1 MKLKFAK
8 KQELAANMILVVR
21 KEEDLKKYPLEPK
34 QVKFISSLIKKGK
47 TSIVLTQYSN
57 NIYVEVC
64 GVRSNGDVLEKLRVS
79 GDKICKSLNGGKV
92 KEVSVFANQCSEVQV
107 LALCEGVMLANY
119 QFIKYLSQ
127 PKAVKNSLRLV
138 AVGGENITKQGVRE
152 MDNLVEANF
161 HSRDLVNEPQSFL
174 NSVQIAEE
182 FIKLATDSGF
192 SIEVWNEA
200 KIESQKMGGILAVNK
215 GSVLPPTFSIMEWK
229 PENAINTKP
238 YVLVGKGIVYDTGGL
253 SLKPTPNS
261 MDLMKCDM
269 GGAATVAG
277 AIYAIAK
284 NKLPVH
290 VIALVPA
297 TDNRPG
303 GDAYAP
309 GDVITMYSG
318 KTVEVLNTD
327 AEGRLVLADAL
338 HYASKLNPELV
349 MDFATLTGSAM
360 RAIGTHGT
368 VCMGTAEN
376 KTKRAL
382 KEAGENT
389 YERLVEFPIWTEY
402 GDHLKSKI
410 ADIKNL
416 GKAEGGAIS
425 AGKFLEHFVS
435 YPWMHFDIAG
445 PAFLTS
451 PEAYKPVG
459 GTGVGV
465 RMLYNFFK
473 NISESNG

>member
-8 KQELAANMILVVR
+8 KQELTANMVLVVR
-21 KEEDLKKYPLEPK
+21 KEEDLKNYPLEPK
-34 QVKFISSLIKKGK
+34 QVKHINALIRKGK
-47 TSIVLTQYSN
+47 TSIVLTQFSN

-64 GVRSNGDVLEKLRVS
+64 GLRTNGDVLEKLRVS
-79 GDKICKSLNGGKV
+79 GDKICKSLNSAKV
-92 KEVSVFANQCSEVQV
+92 KEVSVYANECDEAQV
-107 LALCEGVMLANY
+107 LALCEGIMLSNY
-119 QFIKYLSQ
+119 QFLKYLTNQ
-127 PKAVKNSLRLV
+127 KDTKNSLKLMM
-138 AVGGENITKQGVRE
+138 VGGENISKKGLRE
-152 MDNLVEANF
+152 LDALVTANF
-161 HSRDLVNEPQSFL
+161 KSRDLVNEPQSFL

-182 FIKLATDSGF
+182 FISMSNEAGF
-192 SIEVWNEA
+192 DVEVWNEA
-200 KIESQKMGGILAVNK
+200 KIESQKMGGILAVNR

-229 PENAINTKP
+229 PENAQNTKP

-277 AIYAIAK
+277 AMYAIAK
-284 NKLPVH
+284 NKLPLH

-338 HYASKLNPELV
+338 HYASKLDPELV

-368 VCMGTAEN
+368 VCMGNASN
-376 KTKRAL
+376 KTKREL
-382 KEAGENT
+382 KEAGEKT
-389 YERLVEFPIWTEY
+389 YERLVEFPMWSEY
-402 GDHLKSKI
+402 GDHLKSQV

-435 YPWMHFDIAG
+435 YQWMHFDIAG

-451 PEAYKPVG
+451 PESYKPVG

-465 RMLYNFFK
+465 RMLYSFFK